1 MTQPLEA
8 AAEDPHSDLAM
19 PTRDVHAPPVCGDDV
34 LDGALAE
41 LAAAATAA
49 LEDQVHAFDAV
60 HRVLQ
65 DRLADV
71 GG

>member
-1 MTQPLEA
+1 VTQPLEA
-8 AAEDPHSDLAM
+8 AADPHDDLAM
-19 PTRDVHAPPVCGDDV
+19 LARDVPAPPVSGDDV
-34 LDGALAE
+34 LDGALTE

-71 GG
+71 EG